1 MTSRRDFLD
10 LERRIDASP
19 GAVRAMALKIL
30 MEWRLAETSGA
41 FRTWL
46 EAGAPSAD
54 REARSA

>member
-1 MTSRRDFLD
+1 
-10 LERRIDASP
+10 
-19 GAVRAMALKIL
+19 MALEIL